1 MAAVLA
7 FVGADCLWWTS
18 RHGQNYHRASRARC
32 VRIAGGHLRIY
43 TIEQALRSTPDWG
56 QAVGE
61 FGYLVAYTGLR
72 TISVWA
78 GRWWQTPSIRC
89 S

>member
-1 MAAVLA
+1 LSLVDFPARAKL
-7 FVGADCLWWTS
+7 
-18 RHGQNYHRASRARC
+18 ASRALC
-32 VRIAGGHLRIY
+32 VRIAGVHLRIY

-78 GRWWQTPSIRC
+78 GR
-89 S
+89 